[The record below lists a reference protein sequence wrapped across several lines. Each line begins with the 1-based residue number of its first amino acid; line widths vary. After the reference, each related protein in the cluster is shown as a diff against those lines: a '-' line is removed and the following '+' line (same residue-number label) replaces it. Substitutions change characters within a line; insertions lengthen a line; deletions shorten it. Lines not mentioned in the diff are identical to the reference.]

1 MRFVV
6 FCVLISLTIPVFAQK
21 TLSLEEV
28 FSKPE
33 LNPKS
38 LKNLQWLPDSH
49 DYCWISDAGNLLLKS
64 SVHQAKIDT
73 LLKSNE
79 LVEGML
85 TFPPLNFDT
94 STDFGFIFQ
103 SYYYKANINNKA
115 IQQKLKLNEEA
126 ENIDIA
132 SKTYNLAYTV
142 GSNLVVQNFEK
153 TIQINTE
160 SDPGILYG
168 QAVHRNEF
176 GIEKGTFWSNSGSK
190 VAFYRMDQRMVT
202 DYPIVHIDKI
212 PAESKPIKYPMAG
225 GLSHQVTVGVFDVS
239 TGKIMYIQTGL
250 PAEQYLT
257 NISWSPDDRFI
268 LIAVVNREQNQM
280 KLNQYSAI
288 DGKYVKTLRTEI
300 DAEWV
305 EPEHPLEF
313 LPGSND
319 QFVYQ
324 SEKNGYNQLYLGKL
338 SDTSE
343 IQLTNGN
350 SVVTDFLGFD
360 KSGKKAFAVVTDKNG
375 LDRQLVR
382 FNLKGKLTR
391 LTNLS
396 GTHGV
401 QLCEDKSLFID
412 NFSSIHVPRKISIN
426 STASGK
432 ETKQLL
438 SVSNPL
444 DGFKMSI
451 PELTELKTSNGIT
464 LNARVFKPSK
474 MEAGKKYPVIIYV
487 YGGPHAQMVTNRW
500 LAGGN
505 LWMSWMAEQGYI
517 VFTLDNR
524 GSANRGLD
532 FEQAVHRK
540 LGTVEMEDQLAGVS
554 YLKSLPCVDA
564 TRIGVHGWSFG
575 GFMTTTL
582 LCKNPGMFKAGVAG
596 GPVIDWKLY
605 EVMYTER
612 YMDTP
617 LENPEGYETANLL
630 NAANNL
636 KDRLMLIHGTVD
648 DVVVWQH
655 SQEFIK
661 KCVDSGVLV
670 EYMIYPEHPHNV
682 SGKDRLHLIKTI
694 TRYFQEHL

>member
-1 MRFVV
+1 
-6 FCVLISLTIPVFAQK
+6 
-21 TLSLEEV
+21 
-28 FSKPE
+28 
-33 LNPKS
+33 
-38 LKNLQWLPDSH
+38 
-49 DYCWISDAGNLLLKS
+49 
-64 SVHQAKIDT
+64 
-73 LLKSNE
+73 
-79 LVEGML
+79 L
-85 TFPPLNFDT
+85 TFYT
-94 STDFGFIFQ
+94 QTDFGFI
-103 SYYYKANINNKA
+103 YHACYYKANLSSKS
-115 IQQKLKLNEEA
+115 IQQKIKFNEEA

-132 SKTYNLAYTV
+132 SKTDHLAYTI

-160 SDPGILYG
+160 TVPGILYG

-190 VAFYRMDQRMVT
+190 LAFYRMDQRMVT

-225 GLSHQVTVGVFDVS
+225 GLSHHVTVGVFDVS
-239 TGKIMYIQTGL
+239 SGKTIYIETGL

-288 DGKYVKTLRTEI
+288 DGTFIKTLRTEI
-300 DAEWV
+300 DPEWV

-319 QFVYQ
+319 QFLYQ
-324 SEKNGYNQLYLGKL
+324 SEKNGYNQVYLGKL
-338 SDTSE
+338 SDNSE

-360 KSGKKAFAVVTDKNG
+360 KSGKNGFAVVTDKNG

-382 FNLKGKLTR
+382 FNLKGKLIQ
-391 LTNLS
+391 LTNLA
-396 GTHGV
+396 GTHAIQISDDG
-401 QLCEDKSLFID
+401 SFFID
-412 NFSSIHVPRKISIN
+412 NFSSISIPRIIGVC
-426 STASGK
+426 STSDGK
-432 ETKQLL
+432 QIKQLL

-451 PELTELKTSNGIT
+451 PELTELKTNNGIT

-505 LWMSWMAEQGYI
+505 LWMSWMAEQGFI

-524 GSANRGLD
+524 GSADRGLE

-540 LGTVEMEDQLAGVS
+540 IGTVEMEDQLLGLT
-554 YLKSLPCVDA
+554 YLKSLPFVDP

-582 LCKNPGMFKAGVAG
+582 LCKNPGLFKAGVAG

-605 EVMYTER
+605 EIMYTER

-617 LENPEGYETANLL
+617 LENPAGYEAANLL
-630 NAANNL
+630 NEAKKL

-655 SQEFIK
+655 SQEFVK

-682 SGKDRLHLIKTI
+682 TGKDRLHLMKTI